1 MEETPIENSRA
12 IELDNMKT
20 KKLEMELKI
29 KEQEVEQKKKVA
41 QDLANQLKQQDE
53 AISRLEKEVKA
64 QIEKKGVS
72 ESELL
77 QITNLKDAKID

>member
-1 MEETPIENSRA
+1 
-12 IELDNMKT
+12 LDNMKT

-53 AISRLEKEVKA
+53 AISRLERK
-64 QIEKKGVS
+64 
-72 ESELL
+72 
-77 QITNLKDAKID
+77 